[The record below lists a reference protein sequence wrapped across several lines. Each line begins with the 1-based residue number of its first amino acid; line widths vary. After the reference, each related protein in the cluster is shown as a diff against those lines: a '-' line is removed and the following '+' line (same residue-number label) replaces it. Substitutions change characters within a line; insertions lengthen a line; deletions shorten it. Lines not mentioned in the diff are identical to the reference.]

1 MKGIYTIE
9 NPTKEALKPAGGPP
23 PGGPAGSPP
32 AGGPPPMGGPAGGSP
47 AGGPPPMGGPAGG
60 SPAGGPPP
68 MGGPMAAT
76 LTLKWDGTSALWINE
91 MGQEVVLEDLKETA
105 DTLTFTAMA
114 GPAPIEWTIRKE
126 GVGFTAV
133 SHRGADIHG
142 NPPVD
147 TTCTVTY
154 QPL

>member
-1 MKGIYTIE
+1 MKGIYIIE

-23 PGGPAGSPP
+23 PGSPP
-32 AGGPPPMGGPAGGSP
+32 AGGPPAGG
-47 AGGPPPMGGPAGG
+47 
-60 SPAGGPPP
+60 PP
-68 MGGPMAAT
+68 MGGPMATT
-76 LTLKWDGTSALWINE
+76 LTLKWDGTTALWVNE

-114 GPAPIEWTIRKE
+114 GPAPIEWTIHKD
-126 GVGFTAV
+126 GDGFTAV

-147 TTCTVTY
+147 TSCKVSY

>member
-1 MKGIYTIE
+1 MKGIYIIE

-23 PGGPAGSPP
+23 P
-32 AGGPPPMGGPAGGSP
+32 MGGPAGG
-47 AGGPPPMGGPAGG
+47 
-60 SPAGGPPP
+60 PP

-76 LTLKWDGTSALWINE
+76 LTLKWDGTTALWTNE
-91 MGQEVVLEDLKETA
+91 MGQEVTPENLQETA

-114 GPAPIEWTIRKE
+114 GPAPIEWIIRRE
-126 GVGFTAV
+126 NGSFVAI

-147 TTCTVTY
+147 TTCSVTY

>member
-1 MKGIYTIE
+1 MKGIYIIE

-23 PGGPAGSPP
+23 PMGGPAGGPP
-32 AGGPPPMGGPAGGSP
+32 AGGPP
-47 AGGPPPMGGPAGG
+47 AGGP
-60 SPAGGPPP
+60 PAGGPPP

-76 LTLKWDGTSALWINE
+76 LTLKWDGTTALWTNE

-114 GPAPIEWTIRKE
+114 GPAPIEWTIRRE
-126 GVGFTAV
+126 NSGYVAV

-147 TTCTVTY
+147 TTCPVTY

>member
-1 MKGIYTIE
+1 MKGIYIIE

-23 PGGPAGSPP
+23 PMGGPAGGPP
-32 AGGPPPMGGPAGGSP
+32 AGGPPAGG
-47 AGGPPPMGGPAGG
+47 
-60 SPAGGPPP
+60 PP

-76 LTLKWDGTSALWINE
+76 LTLKWDGTTALWTNE
-91 MGQEVVLEDLKETA
+91 MGQEVTPENLQETA

-126 GVGFTAV
+126 GAGFTAV

-147 TTCTVTY
+147 TTCKVSY

>member
-9 NPTKEALKPAGGPP
+9 NPTKEALKPAGSPP
-23 PGGPAGSPP
+23 PGSPV
-32 AGGPPPMGGPAGGSP
+32 GGP
-47 AGGPPPMGGPAGG
+47 
-60 SPAGGPPP
+60 PAGGPPP

-76 LTLKWDGTSALWINE
+76 LTLKWDGSTALWTNE

-142 NPPVD
+142 NSPVD
-147 TTCTVTY
+147 TTCTVTC

>member
-1 MKGIYTIE
+1 
-9 NPTKEALKPAGGPP
+9 
-23 PGGPAGSPP
+23 
-32 AGGPPPMGGPAGGSP
+32 
-47 AGGPPPMGGPAGG
+47 
-60 SPAGGPPP
+60 
-68 MGGPMAAT
+68 MAAT
-76 LTLKWDGTSALWINE
+76 LTLKWDGTTALWTNE
-91 MGQEVVLEDLKETA
+91 MGQEVVLEELKETA

-126 GVGFTAV
+126 GEGFTAV

-147 TTCTVTY
+147 TTCKVSY

>member
-47 AGGPPPMGGPAGG
+47 AGGPPPMGGP
-60 SPAGGPPP
+60 
-68 MGGPMAAT
+68 MAAT
-76 LTLKWDGTSALWINE
+76 LTLKWDGTSALWVNE

>member
-47 AGGPPPMGGPAGG
+47 AGGPPPMGGP
-60 SPAGGPPP
+60 
-68 MGGPMAAT
+68 MAAT
-76 LTLKWDGTSALWINE
+76 LTLKWDGTSALWVNE

-147 TTCTVTY
+147 TTCTVTC
-154 QPL
+154 QPLEFRIFIAQSAI

>member
-1 MKGIYTIE
+1 MKGIYIIE

-23 PGGPAGSPP
+23 PGSPP
-32 AGGPPPMGGPAGGSP
+32 AGGPPAGGPP
-47 AGGPPPMGGPAGG
+47 AGGP
-60 SPAGGPPP
+60 PAGGPPP
-68 MGGPMAAT
+68 MGGPMATT
-76 LTLKWDGTSALWINE
+76 LTLKWDGTTALWVNE
-91 MGQEVVLEDLKETA
+91 MGQEVVPEDLKETA

-114 GPAPIEWTIRKE
+114 GPAPIEWTVHKD
-126 GVGFTAV
+126 GDGFTAV

-147 TTCTVTY
+147 TSCKVSY

>member
-47 AGGPPPMGGPAGG
+47 AGGPPPI
-60 SPAGGPPP
+60 
-68 MGGPMAAT
+68 GGPMAAT
-76 LTLKWDGTSALWINE
+76 LTLKWDGTSALWVNE

-105 DTLTFTAMA
+105 DTLTLTAMA

-147 TTCTVTY
+147 TTCTVTC

>member
-1 MKGIYTIE
+1 MKGIYIIE

-23 PGGPAGSPP
+23 PMGGPAGGPP
-32 AGGPPPMGGPAGGSP
+32 AGGPPAGG
-47 AGGPPPMGGPAGG
+47 
-60 SPAGGPPP
+60 PP
-68 MGGPMAAT
+68 MGGPMATT
-76 LTLKWDGTSALWINE
+76 LTLKWDGTTALWVNE
-91 MGQEVVLEDLKETA
+91 MGQEVTPENFQETA

-114 GPAPIEWTIRKE
+114 GPAPIEWTIHKD
-126 GVGFTAV
+126 GDGFTAV

-147 TTCTVTY
+147 TTCSVTY

>member
-1 MKGIYTIE
+1 MKGIYIIE

-23 PGGPAGSPP
+23 PMGGPAGGPP
-32 AGGPPPMGGPAGGSP
+32 AGGPPAGGPP
-47 AGGPPPMGGPAGG
+47 AGGPPAGGP
-60 SPAGGPPP
+60 PAGGPPP

-76 LTLKWDGTSALWINE
+76 LTLKWDGTTALWTNE
-91 MGQEVVLEDLKETA
+91 MGQEVTPENLQETA
-105 DTLTFTAMA
+105 DALTFTAMA
-114 GPAPIEWTIRKE
+114 GPAPIEWTIRRE
-126 GVGFTAV
+126 NGSFVAI

-147 TTCTVTY
+147 TTCSVTY

>member
-23 PGGPAGSPP
+23 PGGPAGNPP
-32 AGGPPPMGGPAGGSP
+32 AGGPPPMGGPAGGP
-47 AGGPPPMGGPAGG
+47 PGGD
-60 SPAGGPPP
+60 PPP

-76 LTLKWDGTSALWINE
+76 LTLKWDGTTALWTNE
-91 MGQEVVLEDLKETA
+91 MGQEVTPENFQETVGA
-105 DTLTFTAMA
+105 LTFTAMA

-126 GVGFTAV
+126 GAGFTAV

-147 TTCTVTY
+147 TTCTINY

>member
-1 MKGIYTIE
+1 MAQIKGINPVIVPRIPYVPIE
-9 NPTKEALKPAGGPP
+9 PWDWFKENGLEDK
-23 PGGPAGSPP
+23 
-32 AGGPPPMGGPAGGSP
+32 M
-47 AGGPPPMGGPAGG
+47 
-60 SPAGGPPP
+60 GGPPP

-76 LTLKWDGTSALWINE
+76 LTLKWDGTSALWVNE

-147 TTCTVTY
+147 TTCKVSY
-154 QPL
+154 QAL

>member
-1 MKGIYTIE
+1 MKGIYIIE

-23 PGGPAGSPP
+23 PGGPP
-32 AGGPPPMGGPAGGSP
+32 AGGPPAGG
-47 AGGPPPMGGPAGG
+47 
-60 SPAGGPPP
+60 PP
-68 MGGPMAAT
+68 MGGPMATT
-76 LTLKWDGTSALWINE
+76 LTLKWDGTTALWVNE

-114 GPAPIEWTIRKE
+114 GPAPIEWTIHKD
-126 GVGFTAV
+126 GDGFTAV

-147 TTCTVTY
+147 TSCKVSY

>member
-1 MKGIYTIE
+1 MKGIYIIE

-23 PGGPAGSPP
+23 PMGGPAGGPP
-32 AGGPPPMGGPAGGSP
+32 AGGPPAGG
-47 AGGPPPMGGPAGG
+47 
-60 SPAGGPPP
+60 PP

-76 LTLKWDGTSALWINE
+76 LTLKWDGTTALWTNE
-91 MGQEVVLEDLKETA
+91 MGQEVTPENLQETA

-114 GPAPIEWTIRKE
+114 GPAPIEWTIRR
-126 GVGFTAV
+126 GNGSFVAV
-133 SHRGADIHG
+133 SHRGTDIHG

-147 TTCTVTY
+147 TTCSVTY

>member
-1 MKGIYTIE
+1 MKGIYIIE

-23 PGGPAGSPP
+23 PGGPPAGGPP
-32 AGGPPPMGGPAGGSP
+32 AGGPP
-47 AGGPPPMGGPAGG
+47 AGGP
-60 SPAGGPPP
+60 PAGGPPP

-76 LTLKWDGTSALWINE
+76 LTLKWDGTTALWINE
-91 MGQEVVLEDLKETA
+91 MGQEVTPENLQETA

-114 GPAPIEWTIRKE
+114 GPAPIAWTIRRE
-126 GVGFTAV
+126 NGSFVAV

-147 TTCTVTY
+147 TTCAVSY

>member
-1 MKGIYTIE
+1 MKGIYTIK
-9 NPTKEALKPAGGPP
+9 NPTREALKPADGPPPVGPVGGPP
-23 PGGPAGSPP
+23 AGGPPAGGPPAGSPP
-32 AGGPPPMGGPAGGSP
+32 AGGP
-47 AGGPPPMGGPAGG
+47 
-60 SPAGGPPP
+60 PAGGPPP

-76 LTLKWDGTSALWINE
+76 LTLKWDGTTALWTNE
-91 MGQEVVLEDLKETA
+91 MGQEVVLEELKETA
-105 DTLTFTAMA
+105 DTLTFTSMA

-126 GVGFTAV
+126 GEGFTAV

-147 TTCTVTY
+147 TACKVSY

>member
-23 PGGPAGSPP
+23 PGGPAGSP
-32 AGGPPPMGGPAGGSP
+32 P

>member
-1 MKGIYTIE
+1 MKGIYIIE

-23 PGGPAGSPP
+23 PGGPAGGPP
-32 AGGPPPMGGPAGGSP
+32 AGGPPAGGPP
-47 AGGPPPMGGPAGG
+47 AGGPPAGGP
-60 SPAGGPPP
+60 PAGGPPP

-76 LTLKWDGTSALWINE
+76 LTLKWDGTAALWVNE
-91 MGQEVVLEDLKETA
+91 MGQEVTPENFQETA

-114 GPAPIEWTIRKE
+114 GPAPIEWTIRRE
-126 GVGFTAV
+126 GDGFTAV

-147 TTCTVTY
+147 TTCSVTY

>member
-23 PGGPAGSPP
+23 PMGGTAGGPP
-32 AGGPPPMGGPAGGSP
+32 AGGPPAGGPP
-47 AGGPPPMGGPAGG
+47 AGGPPAGGPPAGG
-60 SPAGGPPP
+60 PPAGGPPP

-76 LTLKWDGTSALWINE
+76 LTLKWDGTTALWTNE
-91 MGQEVVLEDLKETA
+91 MGQEVTPENLQETA

-114 GPAPIEWTIRKE
+114 GPAPIAWTIRRE
-126 GVGFTAV
+126 NGGYVAI

-147 TTCTVTY
+147 ITCTVTY